1 MFSIADFVILSGG
14 WRRRLIAF
22 AAGACG
28 ALALA
33 PFNLMPAMIVPMM
46 LAVWLIDGTAE
57 SKANAGIRPAFRW
70 LSLRNAFGIGW
81 WWGFGYFVAGLWWLG
96 AAFLV
101 EPDDFAWALPLG
113 VVALPA
119 GLAIFP
125 ALGFALAR
133 LFWAPGVSRILMLAA
148 ALGCSEWLRG
158 HILTGFPWIP
168 YGMALGDHLVFAQF
182 AALGGLYSLNV
193 LAIAIFA
200 APALLADFRSPE
212 KKAAGARF
220 SVPAGLVVAVL
231 AFGGLAAFGSLRL
244 TAGHPGALPVKVRV
258 MQPNLSQDVKYNPE
272 TRGAVLDRYLA
283 LSDRSTGPGHTGL
296 SDVNLLVW
304 PESAF
309 PFVLSREP
317 VALAKIGTALPNG
330 TVLVTGAARIDE
342 AALRNGQHA
351 QFFNS
356 IQVLSRGGLIL
367 DTYDKV
373 HLVPFGEYLPFAA
386 FFDRLHLRQFV
397 DVPGG
402 FEAGS
407 LHTILTLPGLPLAV
421 PLICY
426 EAIFPEEVAAAV
438 KIGASRPGLLINVT
452 NDAWFGRTFGP
463 YQHLEQA
470 RLRSIEEGLPMVRA
484 ANTGISA
491 IIDPYGRIEA
501 RLGLGEEGIIDG
513 TLSQPIAPPPFTR
526 APWLIGFLSWLIAFF
541 AALLLRV
548 VV

>member
-1 MFSIADFVILSGG
+1 MSTIADFVILSGG

-22 AAGACG
+22 VAGACG

-33 PFNLMPAMIVPMM
+33 PFNLMPAMIVPMTV
-46 LAVWLIDGTAE
+46 AVWLIDGTAE
-57 SKANAGIRPAFRW
+57 SKSDAAVRPAFRW
-70 LSLRNAFGIGW
+70 TSLRNAFGIGW

-101 EPDDFAWALPLG
+101 EPDEFAWALPLG

-119 GLAIFP
+119 GLAFFP
-125 ALGFALAR
+125 AFGFAVAR

-148 ALGCSEWLRG
+148 GLGLSEWLRG
-158 HILTGFPWIP
+158 HVLTGFPWNP
-168 YGMALGDHLVFAQF
+168 YGMALGAHLVFAQF
-182 AALGGLYSLNV
+182 VAIGGLYSLNV

-200 APALLADFRSPE
+200 APALLADRRLNHGKHSRLAIPMGLG
-212 KKAAGARF
+212 AA
-220 SVPAGLVVAVL
+220 LL
-231 AFGGLAAFGSLRL
+231 AFVGLAAYGGLRL
-244 TAGHPGALPVKVRV
+244 AAGHPGTLPIKVRV
-258 MQPNLSQDVKYNPE
+258 MQPNLSQDAKYGPE
-272 TRGAVLDRYLA
+272 TRGHVLDHYLA
-283 LSDRSTGPGHTGL
+283 LSDRSMGPGHTGL
-296 SDVNLLVW
+296 KDVNLLVW

-317 VALAKIGTALPNG
+317 QALAKIGNALPPG
-330 TVLVTGAARIDE
+330 TILVTGAARVDE
-342 AALRNGQHA
+342 APHRDGQQA
-351 QFFNS
+351 EFFNS

-402 FEAGS
+402 FESGAS
-407 LHTILTLPGLPLAV
+407 HTILTLPGLPLAV

-438 KIGASRPGLLINVT
+438 KVSAIRPGLLINVT

-470 RLRSIEEGLPMVRA
+470 RLRAIEEGLPMVRA

-501 RLGLGEEGIIDG
+501 RLGLGEGGILDG
-513 TLSQPIAPPPFTR
+513 MLSQPIAPPPFTK
-526 APWLIGFLSWLIAFF
+526 APWLIGFLSWLGAFC
-541 AALLLRV
+541 AAFILRWLV
-548 VV
+548 

>member
-1 MFSIADFVILSGG
+1 MSSIADFIILSGG

-22 AAGACG
+22 IAGACG

-33 PFNLMPAMIVPMM
+33 PFNLMPAMIVPMTV
-46 LAVWLIDGTAE
+46 AVWLIDGTAE
-57 SKANAGIRPAFRW
+57 SKAAAAIRPAFRW
-70 LSLRNAFGIGW
+70 TSLRNAFGIGW
-81 WWGFGYFVAGLWWLG
+81 WWGFGYFIAGLWWLG

-101 EPDDFAWALPLG
+101 EPDFAWALPLG

-119 GLAIFP
+119 GLAFFP
-125 ALGFALAR
+125 AFGFAVAR

-148 ALGCSEWLRG
+148 GLGLSEWLRG
-158 HILTGFPWIP
+158 HILSGFPWNP
-168 YGMALGDHLVFAQF
+168 YGMALGAHLVFAQF

-193 LAIAIFA
+193 LAVAIFA
-200 APALLADFRSPE
+200 APALIADYRLNRGKGSPL
-212 KKAAGARF
+212 GI
-220 SVPAGLVVAVL
+220 PIGLGIALL
-231 AFGGLAAFGSLRL
+231 AFVGLAAYGGLRL
-244 TAGHPGALPVKVRV
+244 AAGHPSTTPVKVRV
-258 MQPNLSQDVKYNPE
+258 MQPNLSQDVKYGPE
-272 TRGAVLDRYLA
+272 TRGQVLDRYLA

-296 SDVNLLVW
+296 KDVNLLVW

-317 VALAKIGTALPNG
+317 QAMAKIGNALPSG
-330 TVLVTGAARIDE
+330 TILVTGAARLDE
-342 AALRNGQHA
+342 AAHRDRQHA
-351 QFFNS
+351 EFFNS

-386 FFDRLHLRQFV
+386 LFDKLHLRQFV

-402 FEAGS
+402 FESGAS
-407 LHTILTLPGLPLAV
+407 HTILTLPGLPLAV

-426 EAIFPEEVAAAV
+426 EAIFPEEVANAV
-438 KIGASRPGLLINVT
+438 KVSTIRPGLLINVT

-470 RLRSIEEGLPMVRA
+470 RLRAIEQGLPMVRA

-501 RLGLGEEGIIDG
+501 RLPLGEEGILDG
-513 TLSQPIAPPPFTR
+513 ILSQSIVPPPFTK
-526 APWLIGFLSWLIAFF
+526 APWLIGFLSWFAAFC
-541 AALLLRV
+541 AALLLWWRA
-548 VV
+548 